1 MNTGPDAGSML
12 DKRINEETILEE
24 ALSLHSREAR
34 AGFLEKACAGDAA
47 WRSEI
52 EALIEAYEAAGGFM
66 EQKAGSRTMRT
77 ESLIET
83 TGARIG
89 RYRLVENLGEG
100 GCGVVF
106 LAEQEIPIRRQVALK
121 VIKAGMDTKSVI
133 ARFEAERQTLAM
145 MDHPNIAKVFDAG
158 ATEAGRPYFV
168 MELVRGVR
176 ITELC
181 ERNRLSIPERLELFI
196 QVCDAVQHAHQ
207 KGIIHRDLKP
217 SNILIA
223 SDGAPKII
231 DFGISKAIAGRAND
245 ATIQTLFQQ
254 LIGTPAYMSPEQ
266 ARMTGED
273 IDTRSDIY
281 SLGVVLYEL
290 LTGKPPFDNHEL
302 LTAGL
307 DEMRRII
314 AEQEPARPSATQSRI
329 RKNGSRISAD
339 LDWIAMKSLEKDRA
353 RRYETASEL
362 AADIQRQLRDEPIVA
377 RPPTTAY
384 KVQKFVRRNQTA
396 VTVAVCVLLAF
407 LAAFVFSAVS
417 YRREKIARSAA
428 ETSET
433 LAQQESLRASRFQYA
448 SDMNLAHQAV
458 EDGNLFRALQLLDRH
473 RPANQ
478 PGVML
483 AAKEDLRGWEWRYLL
498 KQCEGEQLSIL
509 GYHSNGVTAVGYL
522 PDGKTAFSAGK
533 DKTVRLWD
541 IESKTQIAVLSHP
554 VAVTGAACSP
564 DGRLLATSAEN
575 ARHSLFIWDLATRAL
590 KQSLVTNAW
599 LRPNTLT
606 FSPDSKLLAFA
617 SYGTG
622 VHVWSLAAGQE
633 IARLPA
639 YHQWLRPLGL
649 AFSPDGQTLA
659 YTDNKAGDIAL
670 WNIPE
675 RSMARRLKGH
685 TWYVTSLAFTPD
697 AQLLV
702 SGSGD
707 RTAKLWDV
715 SSGEERNT
723 FTNYTIGLG
732 DQDMCP
738 ARLSV
743 DGKMLAT
750 AASGGGTRI
759 TVQGVPSGREIVRL
773 RGHQNLVTGGAFS
786 PDSRNFISGS
796 LDGTVRLWDIAPAS
810 KEPGH
815 RPFPPD
821 IEENQGG
828 NSFAYSLSPD
838 GRHLLTI
845 FTNQTFSIWE
855 TSTLRE
861 GLRRPLPVNL
871 ASTVA
876 LASGGKIAE
885 FVAQDGS
892 VVFWNSD
899 RGKTNSFSQPFSNQ
913 VNRAIFS
920 GDGKYFAFGGYNGV
934 SVCDVS
940 SGSNIFAFPIDGQ
953 EGGVFSLCFSGN
965 GQKLIAGFGSG
976 LVKAWDLARREP
988 EATFRG
994 HDFQVNGLAF
1004 LPDNRTVISA
1014 SREIRFWDLTSP
1026 ATRSLLKPRPAVFRT
1041 ATISTDGRRLA
1052 VGANDGIIT
1061 IYDLSSQQEVA
1072 TLAGHTRPLLAL
1084 SFLPDGNTL
1093 VSVGWDQIRVWRAAS
1108 LQEADAPSA
1117 AR

>member
-1 MNTGPDAGSML
+1 ML
-12 DKRINEETILEE
+12 DKSINEETILEE
-24 ALSLHSREAR
+24 ALSLHSREER
-34 AGFLEKACAGDAA
+34 AAFLERACAGDAA
-47 WRSEI
+47 LRSEI
-52 EALIEAYEAAGGFM
+52 EALIEAHEAAGGFL
-66 EQKAGSRTMRT
+66 EQKAGSRLMRT

-83 TGARIG
+83 TGAWIG

-121 VIKAGMDTKSVI
+121 VIKAGMDTRSVI

-176 ITELC
+176 ITEFC
-181 ERNRLSIPERLELFI
+181 EKNRLSIPERLELFI

-223 SDGAPKII
+223 ADGAPKII

-245 ATIQTLFQQ
+245 ATIQTFFQQ

-266 ARMTGED
+266 ARMTSED

-314 AEQEPARPSATQSRI
+314 AEQEPAWPSATQSRI
-329 RKNGSRISAD
+329 QKHGSRISAD
-339 LDWIAMKSLEKDRA
+339 LDWIVMKCLEKDRA

-396 VTVAVCVLLAF
+396 VTVTVGVLLAF
-407 LAAFVFSAVS
+407 WAAFVFSAVS

-428 ETSET
+428 EASQT

-483 AAKEDLRGWEWRYLL
+483 AAKEDLRGWEWRYLW
-498 KQCEGEQLSIL
+498 KQCEGEQRSIL

-541 IESKTQIAVLSHP
+541 IESNRQIASLRHEGEVN
-554 VAVTGAACSP
+554 GAACSP
-564 DGRLLATSAEN
+564 DGRWMATTGDVTPNSLL
-575 ARHSLFIWDLATRAL
+575 LWDLAT
-590 KQSLVTNAW
+590 QSAQVLVTNNW
-599 LRPNTLT
+599 LRPNSLF
-606 FSPDSKLLAFA
+606 FSPDSKQLAFA
-617 SYGTG
+617 SYLRG
-622 VHVWSLAAGQE
+622 VSIWSLEKRRE
-633 IARLPA
+633 IAQLPS
-639 YHQWLRPLGL
+639 YHQWLRPLGI
-649 AFSPDGQTLA
+649 AFSPDGQTVA
-659 YTDNKAGDIAL
+659 YTDNMAGDIVL
-670 WNIPE
+670 WNLRE
-675 RSMARRLKGH
+675 RSIVKRLRGH

-697 AQLLV
+697 SQLLV

-707 RTAKLWDV
+707 RTAKVWDV
-715 SSGEERNT
+715 ALGKEKT
-723 FTNYTIGLG
+723 VFTNYNIGLG
-732 DQDMCP
+732 DVEIMAP
-738 ARLSV
+738 RLSPN
-743 DGKMLAT
+743 GRMLAT
-750 AASGGGTRI
+750 AATGGGTRI
-759 TVQGVPSGREIVRL
+759 SIQAVPSGEEIIRL
-773 RGHQNLVTGGAFS
+773 RGHRNLVTGGAFS
-786 PDSRNFISGS
+786 PDGRAFISGS

-821 IEENQGG
+821 IEENSSG

-838 GRHLLTI
+838 GCHLLTI
-845 FTNQTFSIWE
+845 FTNRTFSIWE
-855 TSTLRE
+855 TTTLRE
-861 GLRRPLPVNL
+861 GPRHPIPLTKP
-871 ASTVA
+871 ATAA
-876 LASGGKIAE
+876 LAAGGQLAA
-885 FVAQDGS
+885 FVAEDGRIL
-892 VVFWNSD
+892 FWNAAT
-899 RGKTNSFSQPFSNQ
+899 GETNWAPGTLSNR
-913 VNRAIFS
+913 VNRALFS
-920 GDGKYFAFGGYNGV
+920 GDGKIFALGGTDGV
-934 SVCDVS
+934 SAFEVS
-940 SGSNIFAFPIDGQ
+940 SGRSLLTFPCDGQ
-953 EGGVFSLCFSGN
+953 HVFSLCLSGN
-965 GQKLIAGFGSG
+965 GQKLMAGFGSG
-976 LVKAWDLARREP
+976 LVKVWDLARREP

-994 HDFQVNGLAF
+994 HDYQVNGLAF

-1026 ATRSLLKPRPAVFRT
+1026 TTRSLLKPRPVVFRS
-1041 ATISTDGRRLA
+1041 AAISTDGRRLA
-1052 VGANDGIIT
+1052 VGANDGLIT
-1061 IYDLSSQQEVA
+1061 IYDLASKQEVV
-1072 TLAGHTRPLLAL
+1072 TLAGHTRLLLAL

-1108 LQEADAPSA
+1108 LPEADAPSA
-1117 AR
+1117 AH